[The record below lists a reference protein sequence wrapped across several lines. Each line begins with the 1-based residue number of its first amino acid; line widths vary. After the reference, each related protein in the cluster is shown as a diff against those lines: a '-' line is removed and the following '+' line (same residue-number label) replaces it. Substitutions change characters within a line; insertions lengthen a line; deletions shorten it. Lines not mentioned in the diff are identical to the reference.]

1 MGASLSRNAP
11 IALPDNFP
19 VFVRPPGLP
28 ATCSDAQ
35 LLEAAKAYLCGT
47 DPETLAKML
56 GVPVVGLRYWTDS
69 REWGQLIEFIRP
81 EVAGI
86 LIGQTTRVASLAL
99 VQLEDRLVKGDQ
111 VFNQQGE
118 YVGRREIR
126 GKDLAEIATKV
137 LEQQKNLERSIGKIT
152 DDDNALSLKK
162 LAAALTNYAEAKP
175 EYQRFA
181 SAQEIKAEPV

>member
-1 MGASLSRNAP
+1 MGNVIPLE
-11 IALPDNFP
+11 LPPNFP
-19 VFVRPPGLP
+19 VFTRPPGLP
-28 ATCSDAQ
+28 ETCSDAQ

-47 DPETLAKML
+47 DNPTLAKML
-56 GVPVVGLRYWTDS
+56 GVPVAGIRYWTDS

-111 VFNQQGE
+111 VFSQQGE
-118 YVGRREIR
+118 YVGRREVKA
-126 GKDLAEIATKV
+126 KDLAEIATKV

-152 DDDNALSLKK
+152 DDENSLSLRK
-162 LAAALTNYAEAKP
+162 LAAALESYAEQKP

-181 SAQEIKAEPV
+181 KATEVKADTA